1 MFDILNKTKQ
11 QQKVETRYWSIV
23 SLKHLLSAAENLN
36 RMKCIRL
43 GLVLVILSGAHLKK
57 GFIFYILLSS
67 EFMFIQKTQT
77 PSLVSS
83 VPISYMRFILSES
96 FILSTF

>member
-1 MFDILNKTKQ
+1 MKGIL
-11 QQKVETRYWSIV
+11 
-23 SLKHLLSAAENLN
+23 
-36 RMKCIRL
+36 L
-43 GLVLVILSGAHLKK
+43 GLVLVILGGAHLKK
-57 GFIFYILLSS
+57 GFIFYILLCS

-83 VPISYMRFILSES
+83 VPSSYIRLILSES